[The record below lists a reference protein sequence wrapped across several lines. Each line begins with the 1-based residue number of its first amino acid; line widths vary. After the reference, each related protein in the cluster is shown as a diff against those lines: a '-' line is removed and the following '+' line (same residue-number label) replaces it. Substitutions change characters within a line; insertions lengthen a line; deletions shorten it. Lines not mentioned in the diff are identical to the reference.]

1 MAKKVVMPAAGQT
14 TDEATVTK
22 LLVKVGDSVKKGDV
36 LLEVETDKTVLPIE
50 SFAKGL
56 VTEIFVKEFDK
67 VDAGTALLAI
77 GDEKDLEAAKSGA
90 AAPAPAPA
98 AAPAAP
104 AAASADDDE
113 DDFAPIIPGQ
123 APVAAPAPAAAPA
136 APAAKA
142 SGDYKAMPNAKKL
155 AGELGVDLSTV
166 APANGEFI
174 KASDVKLA
182 AENKPA
188 AAEASA
194 PEADYVDEKLPNI
207 RKVIAK
213 AMHTSLSTMAQL
225 TLNTSFDA
233 TKILALREQLKANA
247 EKFGYGNITLN
258 DMILFAVSRVI
269 LNHRSLNAN
278 YLDDTMRFF
287 NTVNLGIAVDTDRG
301 LLVPTLA
308 HAEKLS
314 LNELSAQAKAL
325 IGEAQ
330 KGTIAPDKL
339 KNGSFT
345 VTNLG
350 SLGIESFTP
359 VINPPQ
365 TGILGVDTITRRI
378 KEVNGEDVTY
388 PAMGLSLTFDHR
400 ALDGAPA
407 AKFLKEL
414 CAALENFDLLLAK

>member
-1 MAKKVVMPAAGQT
+1 MPAAGQT

-22 LLVKVGDSVKKGDV
+22 ILVKVGDSVKKGDV

-77 GDEKDLEAAKSGA
+77 GDEKDLAAAKSGA
-90 AAPAPAPA
+90 AAPAPA

-123 APVAAPAPAAAPA
+123 APVAAPAPVAPA
-136 APAAKA
+136 APVAKA

-155 AGELGVDLSTV
+155 ASELGVDLSTV

-182 AENKPA
+182 AEQKPA
-188 AAEASA
+188 VAAEASA

-339 KNGSFT
+339 RNGSFT

-414 CAALENFDLLLAK
+414 VFARENFDLLLIK

>member
-1 MAKKVVMPAAGQT
+1 MVKKVVMPAAGQT

-22 LLVKVGDSVKKGDV
+22 ILVKVGDSVKKGDP

-50 SFAKGL
+50 SFAKGF

-67 VDAGTALLAI
+67 VDAGSALLAI
-77 GDEKDLEAAKSGA
+77 GDEKDLEAAKNGA
-90 AAPAPAPA
+90 SAPAPAPA
-98 AAPAAP
+98 AAPALTP
-104 AAASADDDE
+104 ADDDE
-113 DDFAPIIPGQ
+113 DDFAPIIPGS
-123 APVAAPAPAAAPA
+123 APVAAAPA
-136 APAAKA
+136 APAAAPAPKA

-155 AGELGVDLSTV
+155 ACELGIDLSTV

-188 AAEASA
+188 AVPEAIA

-213 AMHTSLSTMAQL
+213 AMHNSLSTMAQL

-247 EKFGYGNITLN
+247 EKFGLSNITLN
-258 DMILFAVSRVI
+258 DMILYAVSRVI

-287 NTVNLGIAVDTDRG
+287 NTVNLGIAVDTERG
-301 LLVPTLA
+301 LLVPTLM

-314 LNELSAQAKAL
+314 LNELSVQAKAL

-378 KEVNGEDVTY
+378 KEVDGCDVTY

-414 CAALENFDLLLAK
+414 VNALENFDMLLIK

>member
-1 MAKKVVMPAAGQT
+1 MVKKVVMPAAGQT

-77 GDEKDLEAAKSGA
+77 GDEKDLAAAKSGA

-155 AGELGVDLSTV
+155 ASELGVDLATV

-174 KASDVKLA
+174 KAADVKLA
-182 AENKPA
+182 AEQKPA
-188 AAEASA
+188 AAPASA

-258 DMILFAVSRVI
+258 DMILYAVSRVI

-314 LNELSAQAKAL
+314 LNELSAQAKTL

-339 KNGSFT
+339 RNGSFT

-414 CAALENFDLLLAK
+414 VFALENFDMLLIK

>member
-1 MAKKVVMPAAGQT
+1 MPAAGQT

-22 LLVKVGDSVKKGDV
+22 ILVKVGDSVKKGDV

-67 VDAGTALLAI
+67 VDAGSALLAI
-77 GDEKDLEAAKSGA
+77 GDEKDLEAAKNGA
-90 AAPAPAPA
+90 SAPAPAPA

-123 APVAAPAPAAAPA
+123 APAAAPVS
-136 APAAKA
+136 KA

-174 KASDVKLA
+174 KAADVKLA
-182 AENKPA
+182 AEQKPA
-188 AAEASA
+188 VAAKVSA

-339 KNGSFT
+339 RNGSFT

-414 CAALENFDLLLAK
+414 VFALENFDLLLIK

>member
-1 MAKKVVMPAAGQT
+1 MVKKVVMPAAGQT

-50 SFAKGL
+50 SFAKGF

-77 GDEKDLEAAKSGA
+77 GDEKDLEAAKNG
-90 AAPAPAPA
+90 APA
-98 AAPAAP
+98 AAPAGAP
-104 AAASADDDE
+104 APVASAADDDE

-123 APVAAPAPAAAPA
+123 APVAAPAAAPA
-136 APAAKA
+136 PVAPVAKA

-155 AGELGVDLSTV
+155 ASELGVDLSTV

-174 KASDVKLA
+174 KAADVKLA

-188 AAEASA
+188 AVEATA

-213 AMHTSLSTMAQL
+213 AMHNSLSTMAQL

-247 EKFGYGNITLN
+247 EKFGLSNITLN

-301 LLVPTLA
+301 LLVPTLM
-308 HAEKLS
+308 HAEKLT

-378 KEVNGEDVTY
+378 KEVNGQDVTY

-414 CAALENFDLLLAK
+414 VGALENFDMLLIK

>member
-1 MAKKVVMPAAGQT
+1 MVKKVVMPAAGQT

-22 LLVKVGDSVKKGDV
+22 ILVKVGDSVKKGDP

-50 SFAKGL
+50 SFAKGF

-67 VDAGTALLAI
+67 VDAGSALLAI
-77 GDEKDLEAAKSGA
+77 GDEKDLEAAKNGA
-90 AAPAPAPA
+90 SAPAPAPA
-98 AAPAAP
+98 AAPAPTP
-104 AAASADDDE
+104 AADDDE
-113 DDFAPIIPGQ
+113 DDFAPIIPGS
-123 APVAAPAPAAAPA
+123 APVTAAPA
-136 APAAKA
+136 APAAAPAPKA

-155 AGELGVDLSTV
+155 ACELGIDLATV

-188 AAEASA
+188 AVPEAIA

-213 AMHTSLSTMAQL
+213 AMHNSLSTMAQL

-233 TKILALREQLKANA
+233 TKILALREQLKTNA
-247 EKFGYGNITLN
+247 EKFGLSNITLN
-258 DMILFAVSRVI
+258 DMILYAVSRVI

-287 NTVNLGIAVDTDRG
+287 NTVNLGIAVDTERG
-301 LLVPTLA
+301 LLVPTLM

-378 KEVNGEDVTY
+378 KEVDGCDVTY

-414 CAALENFDLLLAK
+414 VFALENFDLLLIK

>member
-1 MAKKVVMPAAGQT
+1 MPAAGQT

-22 LLVKVGDSVKKGDV
+22 ILVKVGDSVKKGDA

-50 SFAKGL
+50 SFAKGF

-77 GDEKDLEAAKSGA
+77 GDEKDLAAAKSGT
-90 AAPAPAPA
+90 AAPDPAPA

-104 AAASADDDE
+104 AAAAADDDE

-136 APAAKA
+136 QPVAKA
-142 SGDYKAMPNAKKL
+142 SGNYKAMPNAKKL
-155 AGELGVDLSTV
+155 ASELGVDLSTV

-188 AAEASA
+188 AVEATA

-213 AMHTSLSTMAQL
+213 AMHNSLSTMAQL

-247 EKFGYGNITLN
+247 EKFGLSNITLN
-258 DMILFAVSRVI
+258 DMILYAVSRVI

-287 NTVNLGIAVDTDRG
+287 NTVNLGIAVDTERG
-301 LLVPTLA
+301 LLVPTLM

-378 KEVNGEDVTY
+378 KEVNGADVTY

-407 AKFLKEL
+407 AKFLKDL
-414 CAALENFDLLLAK
+414 VNALENFDMLLIK

>member
-1 MAKKVVMPAAGQT
+1 MVKKVVMPAAGQT

-22 LLVKVGDSVKKGDV
+22 ILVKVGDSVKKGDP

-50 SFAKGL
+50 SFAKGF

-67 VDAGTALLAI
+67 VDAGSALLAI
-77 GDEKDLEAAKSGA
+77 GDEKDLEAAKNGA
-90 AAPAPAPA
+90 SAPAPAPA
-98 AAPAAP
+98 AAPALTP
-104 AAASADDDE
+104 ADDDE
-113 DDFAPIIPGQ
+113 DDFAPIIPGS
-123 APVAAPAPAAAPA
+123 APVTAAPA
-136 APAAKA
+136 APAAAPAPKA

-155 AGELGVDLSTV
+155 ACELGIDLSTV

-188 AAEASA
+188 AVPEAIA

-213 AMHTSLSTMAQL
+213 AMHNSLSTMAQL

-247 EKFGYGNITLN
+247 EKFGLSNITLN
-258 DMILFAVSRVI
+258 DMILYAVSRVI

-287 NTVNLGIAVDTDRG
+287 NTVNLGIAVDTERG
-301 LLVPTLA
+301 LLVPTLM

-378 KEVNGEDVTY
+378 KEVDGKDVTY

-414 CAALENFDLLLAK
+414 VNALENFDMLLIK

>member
-1 MAKKVVMPAAGQT
+1 MVKKVVMPAAGQT

-77 GDEKDLEAAKSGA
+77 GDEKDLAAAKSGT

-104 AAASADDDE
+104 AAADDDE

-414 CAALENFDLLLAK
+414 VFALENFDLLLIK